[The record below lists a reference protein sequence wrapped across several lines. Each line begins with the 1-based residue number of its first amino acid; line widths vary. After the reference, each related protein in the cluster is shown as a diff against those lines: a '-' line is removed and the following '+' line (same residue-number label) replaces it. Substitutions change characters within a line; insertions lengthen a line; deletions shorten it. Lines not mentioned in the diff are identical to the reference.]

1 MRARERERVC
11 VGRERR
17 EEEGVKFER
26 ERARKEQLDE
36 DGIYYTPGN
45 LTGR

>member
-1 MRARERERVC
+1 MSEGEREI
-11 VGRERR
+11 R
-17 EEEGVKFER
+17 EEEGEKFKR

-36 DGIYYTPGN
+36 DGIYYTPEN